1 MYSRNRITS
10 GEERYTGNIPPAYNG
25 NRFSYAR
32 REHGGTPTYP
42 EKEDTVPVEPEVP
55 DEESSMEETSA
66 EEIPEEVALP
76 PQPESRAETPSHGAS
91 GGFLS
96 GIGQEELLLI
106 ALLLLLSAEH
116 ERSMDI
122 IVILLLL
129 IGIH

>member
-1 MYSRNRITS
+1 M
-10 GEERYTGNIPPAYNG
+10 
-25 NRFSYAR
+25 
-32 REHGGTPTYP
+32 PTYP

-55 DEESSMEETSA
+55 DEEASMEEITS

-96 GIGQEELLLI
+96 GIGQEVLLLI